1 MALTAANLK
10 LVAGG
15 GTGNVWHYTTADAP
29 GTVAGSGYFN
39 DVTAN
44 LKQYD
49 MILVAGTTGGTVT
62 GITNYTF
69 YSTFINASQ
78 FPKKTLDNN
87 YKDESVY
94 T

>member
-29 GTVAGSGYFN
+29 ATVAGSGYFN
-39 DVTAN
+39 DVTNN

-49 MILVAGTTGGTVT
+49 IILVAGTTGGTVT
-62 GITNYTF
+62 IDMLVVTSASGAATVTTTNGT
-69 YSTFINASQ
+69 
-78 FPKKTLDNN
+78 
-87 YKDESVY
+87 
-94 T
+94 